1 MTKDTLSTPEAALEY
16 GTRLLRGTTVQL
28 RSTTRADIEVL
39 TGWWSRPE
47 WAALQQP
54 MIKPRPRTS
63 IADMF
68 ARWSANDAASG
79 AGFSIDNVDGDLVGH
94 ATLWGATL
102 PARIATYAIVIGP
115 DFVGRGY
122 GTDATKVM
130 LRYAFQELGAHKVE
144 LQTWAYN
151 TRARRAYEKAGFVTE
166 GVRRAAAFHNG
177 AFHDEIQMGILVDE
191 YRHSSESGS

>member
-1 MTKDTLSTPEAALEY
+1 MTKRRLSTPEAALVY
-16 GTRLLRGTTVQL
+16 GAELLRGTTVQL
-28 RSTTRADIEVL
+28 RSTTKADIEIL
-39 TGWWSRPE
+39 SGWWSQPE

-54 MIKPRPRTS
+54 MIKPRPQTA

-68 ARWSANDAASG
+68 AQWSVNDSGSG

-115 DFVGRGY
+115 DFVERGY
-122 GTDATKVM
+122 GTDATRVM

-144 LQTWAYN
+144 LQTWSYN
-151 TRARRAYEKAGFVTE
+151 TRARRAYEKAGFITE

-191 YRHSSESGS
+191 YQLSSDTGS